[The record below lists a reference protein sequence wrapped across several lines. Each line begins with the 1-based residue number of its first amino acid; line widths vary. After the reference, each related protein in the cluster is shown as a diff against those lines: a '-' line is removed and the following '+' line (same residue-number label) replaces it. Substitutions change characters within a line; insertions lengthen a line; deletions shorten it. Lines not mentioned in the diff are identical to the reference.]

1 MNQLLSIQNLAVS
14 YGAIQALKGITLELN
29 LGDIVAVLGANGAGK
44 TTLLKAISGLLPIK
58 SGSIFLKGKNLDTIL
73 PYQRIAY
80 GISHVPEGRRV
91 FATLTVDENLNLGGY
106 GVRSQ
111 SVGKEITKNKD
122 WIFELFPILKER
134 RKQLAGTLS
143 GGEQQMLAI
152 GRGLICQPQIL
163 LMDEPSLGLAPIIVQ
178 EIFRVIKQI
187 HEEEKVS
194 ILLVEQNA
202 RKALSISN
210 YAYILE
216 TGKIPIQ
223 GKPEELKN
231 DERIRAAYLGGNKIP
246 RPLLNFNDLKDEMA
260 KTSKSE
266 LSQ

>member
-1 MNQLLSIQNLAVS
+1 MEQLLSIQNVEVF
-14 YGAIQALKGITLELN
+14 YGAVQALKGITLELN

-44 TTLLKAISGLLPIK
+44 TTLLKAISGLIPIRR
-58 SGSIFLKGKNLDTIL
+58 GNILLKGKNLATIL
-73 PYQRIAY
+73 PYQRISY

-106 GVRSQ
+106 GVRNQ
-111 SVGKEITKNKD
+111 PVGKELTIIKE
-122 WIFELFPILKER
+122 WIFELFPVLKER

-152 GRGLICQPQIL
+152 GRGLICKPQIL

-178 EIFRVIKQI
+178 EIFRVIQQI
-187 HEEEKVS
+187 HQEEKVS

-210 YAYILE
+210 YAHILE
-216 TGKIPIQ
+216 NGKIPIR
-223 GKPEELKN
+223 GKPEDLKN

-246 RPLLNFNDLKDEMA
+246 RPLL
-260 KTSKSE
+260 KS
-266 LSQ
+266 

>member
-1 MNQLLSIQNLAVS
+1 MDLLLAIQNLNVS
-14 YGAIQALKGITLELN
+14 YGAVQALKGISLELN
-29 LGDIVAVLGANGAGK
+29 RGNIVAVLGSNGAGK
-44 TTLLKAISGLLPIK
+44 TTLLKAISGLIPIR
-58 SGSIFLKGKNLDTIL
+58 SGNVLLKGKNLATIL
-73 PYQRIAY
+73 PYQRIVY

-106 GVRSQ
+106 GVRNQ
-111 SVGKEITKNKD
+111 PMGKEMNKIKE

-134 RKQLAGTLS
+134 RRQLTGTLS

-152 GRGLICQPQIL
+152 GRGLICKPQIL

-178 EIFRVIKQI
+178 EIFRVIRQI
-187 HEEEKVS
+187 HQEEKVS

-216 TGKIPIQ
+216 TGKIPVQ
-223 GKPEELKN
+223 GKPEDLKN

-246 RPLLNFNDLKDEMA
+246 RPL
-260 KTSKSE
+260 TRS
-266 LSQ
+266 

>member
-1 MNQLLSIQNLAVS
+1 VDGLLSIQGLSVF
-14 YGAIQALKGITLELN
+14 YGAVEALKGISLELN
-29 LGDIVAVLGANGAGK
+29 PGDIVAVLGANGAGK

-58 SGSIFLKGKNLDTIL
+58 KGNIFLKGKSLDTIL
-73 PYQRIAY
+73 PFQRIGS

-91 FATLTVDENLNLGGY
+91 FATLTVDENLNLGAY
-106 GVRSQ
+106 GVRGQ
-111 SVGKEITKNKD
+111 PAGKEVVKTKE

-152 GRGLICQPQIL
+152 GRGLICKPQIL

-178 EIFRVIKQI
+178 EIFRVIGQI
-187 HEEEKVS
+187 HDEERVS

-202 RKALSISN
+202 RKALKIAS

-216 TGKIPIQ
+216 NGKIPIQ
-223 GKPEELKN
+223 GKPVDLKN
-231 DERIRAAYLGGNKIP
+231 DERVRAAYLGGNKVP
-246 RPLLNFNDLKDEMA
+246 RPLREP
-260 KTSKSE
+260 
-266 LSQ
+266 